1 MRCAERQ
8 LGALHE
14 GDQPPRL
21 RGSGWLQRLFL
32 DERSTSLDQASETLS
47 KMPAAKKRAPPKQP
61 AARAAAKRDPFP
73 DRMAPQL
80 ATLTK
85 APPKGG
91 AWIYEIKLDGYR
103 ILARLRAGEVRIFTR
118 KGNDWTDKLPGLAGE
133 LAQLQLEDGWLDGE
147 AVVLDENGVPNFNAL
162 QNAFDRSREQS
173 IIYFVFDV
181 PYLNGRDLRRR
192 PQSERTEA
200 LRALMASN
208 TSGRIRLSEPFES
221 DGVSALRSACA
232 MGLEGLIAKRLDGCY
247 EGGQRSNAWLKLKC
261 NLRQEFVIGGF
272 TDRDRA
278 SKEVGSLLLG
288 VYDEE
293 GQLIPAG
300 SVGTGWDSETAVC
313 LRELLEVAE
322 TDVSPFARPPAK
334 GRWARRAP
342 GSERWVHP
350 RLIAEVSFQE
360 WTPDGSVRHA
370 SFKGIRLEN
379 NPRSIVRES

>member
-1 MRCAERQ
+1 
-8 LGALHE
+8 
-14 GDQPPRL
+14 
-21 RGSGWLQRLFL
+21 
-32 DERSTSLDQASETLS
+32 
-47 KMPAAKKRAPPKQP
+47 MPAAKKRASPKQP
-61 AARAAAKRDPFP
+61 AAPAAAKRDPFP

-147 AVVLDENGVPNFNAL
+147 VVVLDENGVPNFNAL

-173 IIYFVFDV
+173 IVYFVFDV

-192 PQSERTEA
+192 PQSERTEV

-208 TSGRIRLSEPFES
+208 MSGRIRLSEPFES
-221 DGVSALRSACA
+221 DGASALRSACA

-293 GQLIPAG
+293 GRLIPAG
-300 SVGTGWDSETAVC
+300 SVGTGWDSETAVR

-350 RLIAEVSFQE
+350 HMVAEVAFQE

-370 SFKGIRLEN
+370 SFKGIRVEN
-379 NPRSIVRES
+379 EPGSIVRES